1 MPGGNMELKGT
12 TIVCVRRE
20 KAVAMAGDGQVTL
33 GDTIMKGGAKK
44 VRRVYDNNIITGF
57 AGSVAD
63 AFTLY
68 EKFENK
74 LNTFNGDITRA
85 CVELSKEWRTDKY
98 LRRLEAMLIVADKN
112 KTFVIS
118 GNGDVIEPED
128 SIIAIGSGGNY
139 ARSAALALFENTD
152 LSAREIAEKALKLAA
167 KICIYTNDN
176 IIVEEINE

>member
-1 MPGGNMELKGT
+1 MELKGT

>member
-1 MPGGNMELKGT
+1 MELKGT

-20 KAVAMAGDGQVTL
+20 KAVAIAGDGQVTL